1 MAIAQP
7 SLRDSIFAA
16 STGDV
21 PSSRDT
27 LGFTPY
33 IESVAQLS
41 ESVST
46 RPPLTISIEG
56 EWGSGKSSFL
66 RQLRNRLCGPPRD
79 AFRENVALARAAGVS
94 PRSALWKAFRYWLKR
109 PTSIPIEFNAWRHDK
124 RDAVWAAFALKCA
137 EDLRCSQ
144 PPLARAAG
152 WVRLCLSRLDGLKG
166 WAQLSRFAVLLI
178 LWVSLLIAVP
188 TVLLLKGSGWT
199 LKQIQNLQAA
209 TAGTRN
215 AGDKFLGGADPSAA
229 DTAANGHRSGE
240 KPAAKS
246 AESEEAGEPRPG
258 LLELGLWLALHG
270 GALGLWVGLLIIG
283 GSQLAKLGNPLETE
297 LDKILKTP
305 GYEAR
310 VSFVEQF
317 HKDFKKVVDAY
328 AGESRIYVFIDDL
341 DRCDVPRA
349 AELIQAI
356 NLLID
361 DDPRLVFIL
370 GMDRDKVAAGIVA
383 KYSSVLTYLKGAD
396 GAQVREASDRLQFG
410 YDFLEK
416 FIQIQ
421 FRLPQPRVAGLKTF
435 LGNLGR
441 PLPAAFK
448 PSWTKLLF
456 GTKSPDSAAEQEK
469 SAGLIDTDVDATTK
483 INRRA
488 VEIQLETDSD
498 SVTEVALMV
507 APVFSNNP
515 RRLKQFLNLFR
526 LTTLICAKLGLFD
539 EVDGKPSLTF
549 QQLGK
554 FVGISM
560 AWPGFVQEVQI
571 NRELL
576 ASLYEAVES
585 GSAGQRW
592 MSRPRLKY
600 LINYGVVSEQGT
612 PLPAADRYSLK
623 NLDLDSL
630 LQVTSPVARPK
641 ATAGRAAQEST
652 SDVDQKVSNVADY
665 AITPEAPIKT
675 EVGPSQAEI
684 PSTVPEH
691 YGSGAFEEMVRLLAA
706 EYDSI
711 RKSMPA
717 SEERTTRMTAM
728 VRKARSLAGRM
739 PSEDLPL
746 QLFVRSGSA
755 GERIVALAL
764 AQASPK
770 QAYFPLALGG
780 IAHAE
785 SAFEQ
790 FQALSLARWLFD
802 SLNREQR
809 EQLQSALL
817 KQETVQID
825 QQDSSRWRQREE
837 LLTRLGSGSTP
848 EAAAMA

>member
-1 MAIAQP
+1 MAAAQP
-7 SLRDSIFAA
+7 SLHDSIFAA

-21 PSSRDT
+21 PTTHDT

-33 IESVAQLS
+33 IESVAQLL

-79 AFRENVALARAAGVS
+79 AVRENVALARAAGAS
-94 PRSALWKAFRYWLKR
+94 PLGALWKAFCYGLKK
-109 PTSIPIEFNAWRHDK
+109 PSSIPIEFNAWRHDK
-124 RDAVWAAFALKCA
+124 RDAVWAAFALKCT
-137 EDLRCSQ
+137 EDLKCSQ

-152 WVRLCLSRLDGLKG
+152 WLRLCLSRLDGLRG
-166 WAQLSRFAVLLI
+166 WAQFSRFAVLLI
-178 LWVSLLIAVP
+178 LWFSLLIAVP
-188 TVLLLKGSGWT
+188 TVLLLKGSTWA
-199 LKQIQNLQAA
+199 LKQIQNFQ
-209 TAGTRN
+209 TANAVPRN
-215 AGDKFLGGADPSAA
+215 AGDKSPAGTDPTATA
-229 DTAANGHRSGE
+229 TAANARPSGE
-240 KPAAKS
+240 KPAKS
-246 AESEEAGEPRPG
+246 AEGKEVGEGKPG

-270 GALGLWVGLLIIG
+270 GALGLWLGLLILG

-297 LDKILKTP
+297 LGKILKTP

-317 HKDFKKVVDAY
+317 HRDFKKLVDAY

-383 KYSSVLTYLKGAD
+383 KYSSVLTYLRGAD
-396 GAQVREASDRLQFG
+396 EAQAREASDRLQFG

-441 PLPAAFK
+441 PVQAVLK
-448 PSWTKLLF
+448 PSWTQLLF
-456 GTKSPDSAAEQEK
+456 VTKSPDMVAEHDS
-469 SAGLIDTDVDATTK
+469 SAGLIDTDVDQTTK
-483 INRRA
+483 IDRRA

-498 SVTEVALMV
+498 SVTDVALIV

-539 EVDGKPSLTF
+539 EVDSKPGLTF
-549 QQLGK
+549 PQLGK
-554 FVGISM
+554 FVAISM

-571 NRELL
+571 RKELL
-576 ASLYEAVES
+576 ASLYGAMES
-585 GSAGQRW
+585 GSAAQRW

-600 LINYGVVSEQGT
+600 LINYGVVDDQGA
-612 PLPAADRYSLK
+612 PLPAADRYTLK

-630 LQVTSPVARPK
+630 LQVTSPVVRPK
-641 ATAGRAAQEST
+641 AAARAAQESP
-652 SDVDQKVSNVADY
+652 SDVAQKVSNVADH
-665 AITPEAPIKT
+665 AVTSEAPIGAELGST
-675 EVGPSQAEI
+675 EAEV
-684 PSTVPEH
+684 PSTVPEQ
-691 YGSGAFEEMVRLLAA
+691 YGDEFEGMISLLAA

-711 RKSMPA
+711 RKTMPA

-728 VRKARSLAGRM
+728 VRKARNLAGRM
-739 PSEDLPL
+739 PNENLPL

-770 QAYFPLALGG
+770 QAYFPIALGG

-802 SLNREQR
+802 SLNPEQR
-809 EQLQSALL
+809 EQLRSALL
-817 KQETVQID
+817 EQETVKID

-837 LLTRLGSGSTP
+837 LLTKLGGGSTP
-848 EAAAMA
+848 AAAAMA